1 MGLLDFFVSR
11 NKSPTVALE
20 DFSVLFEEFNKAY
33 LKTLAIDKSAEFV
46 ARIFS
51 KAEFSFV
58 KNGKVFA
65 SPWEYLLNVRPNT
78 DDSASQFWQ
87 KALYRL
93 LVHNEVLIVLSD
105 DDQLLIADSYVRKEY
120 ALYEDRFESV
130 VVKDFQFKRSFGR
143 SEVIYLQYN
152 NRHLE
157 AYLNRLFEDYQK
169 LYDRLVE
176 TMARNNQIRGTL
188 NIKGASQ
195 LSKDNLD
202 LMKSYSEKLFQAF
215 SNRSVAIVPM
225 VNQLEYAELT
235 NKVGVSNT
243 SIDDLKKLKH
253 QFEDEVADLIG
264 IPAVVLHGEVAG
276 IEEARKSFAIDC
288 LKPLVKKVSDE
299 LTAALID
306 PSDYQAGVRL
316 GIAKVVD
323 RDILDL
329 SSSIDKI
336 TSSGAFMVNEVRR
349 ELGFAPIEGGDIII
363 RTKNYEVAGRDE
375 KGEESEEDSR

>member
-1 MGLLDFFVSR
+1 MGLLDFFMSR
-11 NKSPTVALE
+11 NKSPTVDLE
-20 DFSVLFEEFNKAY
+20 DFTVLFEDFNKAY

-58 KNGKVFA
+58 KHGTAYA
-65 SPWEYLLNVRPNT
+65 SPWEYLLNVRPNM

-87 KALYRL
+87 KVLYRL
-93 LVHNEVLIVLSD
+93 LVHNEILIVLSD
-105 DDQLLIADSYVRKEY
+105 DNQLLMADSYVRREY

-130 VVKDFQFKRSFGR
+130 VVKDYQFKRTFGR
-143 SEVIYLQYN
+143 NEVIFLQYN
-152 NRHLE
+152 NRHLN
-157 AYLNRLFEDYQK
+157 AYLNSLFEDYQK

-176 TMARNNQIRGTL
+176 TIARNNQIRGTL

-195 LSKDNLD
+195 LSKENLD
-202 LMKSYSEKLFQAF
+202 LMKSYSDKLFRAF

-235 NKVGVSNT
+235 NKVGVTNT
-243 SIDDLKKLKH
+243 SIDDLKKLKA

-288 LKPLVKKVSDE
+288 LKPLVKKIKDE

-336 TSSGAFMVNEVRR
+336 TSSGAFKVNEVRH
-349 ELGFAPIEGGDIII
+349 ELGFAPVEGGDIII

-375 KGEESEEDSR
+375 KGEESEEDSH

>member
-1 MGLLDFFVSR
+1 MF
-11 NKSPTVALE
+11 E
-20 DFSVLFEEFNKAY
+20 DFNKAY

-58 KNGKVFA
+58 KHGTAYA
-65 SPWEYLLNVRPNT
+65 SSWEYLLNVRPNM

-87 KALYRL
+87 KVLYRL
-93 LVHNEVLIVLSD
+93 LVHNEILIVLSD
-105 DDQLLIADSYVRKEY
+105 DNQLLMADSYVRREY

-130 VVKDFQFKRSFGR
+130 VVKDYQFKRTFGR
-143 SEVIYLQYN
+143 NEVIFLQYN
-152 NRHLE
+152 NRHLN

-176 TMARNNQIRGTL
+176 TIARNNQIRGTL

-195 LSKDNLD
+195 LSKENLD
-202 LMKSYSEKLFQAF
+202 LMKSYSDKLFQAF

-235 NKVGVSNT
+235 NKVGVTNT
-243 SIDDLKKLKH
+243 SVDDLKKLKA

-288 LKPLVKKVSDE
+288 LKPLVKKIKDE

-336 TSSGAFMVNEVRR
+336 TSSGAFMVNEVRH
-349 ELGFAPIEGGDIII
+349 ELGFAPVEGGDIII

-375 KGEESEEDSR
+375 KGEESEEDSH